1 MWDLYDQMVNY
12 ECFLSDIGN
21 KKKLKKINCA
31 DMFRTYESDPG
42 ADFNLFRIAY
52 DYCED
57 EDLAREKMR
66 EYINGETR
74 ISSLDEPP
82 TETNTKEEDN
92 LITHINVVVQFL
104 TKYARGSKREIFC
117 YSLYF
122 VLINLRKIFN

>member
-1 MWDLYDQMVNY
+1 
-12 ECFLSDIGN
+12 
-21 KKKLKKINCA
+21 
-31 DMFRTYESDPG
+31 
-42 ADFNLFRIAY
+42 
-52 DYCED
+52 
-57 EDLAREKMR
+57 MR